1 MRIPDEIADLLPNFP
16 EFAEISLK
24 NQPAVDWFLKKY
36 PPDISEYTFTNLF
49 IWRMTRMIKFSL
61 LEESLCVLAQD
72 NHGNIYLMPPVGHGD
87 ACKLAKTLFSF
98 IESSGHEPKMSRI
111 PEDMANNLKDCG
123 FLVELDRDNSDYVYL
138 VSDLANLEGRKFDG
152 KRNRIKKCLAEHNPE
167 YKTMTPDIVEQ
178 CLELQTEWCNL
189 RQCEANPGLASEN
202 VAVKEIFTYIDKLPV
217 FGGAIFINGKI
228 EAFSIGEKLDE
239 QTAVVHFEKAN
250 PEIDGL
256 YQLINQWF
264 CQNELK
270 DYIYVNREQDL
281 GIEGLRR
288 AKQSYHPHRMV
299 EKYRSVPQK

>member
-1 MRIPDEIADLLPNFP
+1 MKIPSEISNLLPNFP
-16 EFAEISLK
+16 EFDEISLK
-24 NQPAVDWFLKKY
+24 NQPAVDWFLKQY

-49 IWRMTRMIKFSL
+49 IWRMARPIKFSL
-61 LEESLCVLAQD
+61 LEENLCVLAQD
-72 NHGNIYLMPPVGHGD
+72 SHGDTFMMPPVGHGD
-87 ACKLAKTLFSF
+87 ACKLAETLFSF
-98 IESSGHEPKMSRI
+98 MESSGHKPKMSRV
-111 PEDMANNLKDCG
+111 PEDMTNKLKECG
-123 FLVELDRDNSDYVYL
+123 FSAELDRDNSDYVYL
-138 VSDLANLEGRKFDG
+138 VTDLANLEGRKYDG
-152 KRNRIKKCLAEHNPE
+152 KRNHIKKCLTEHNPE

-202 VAVKEIFTYIDKLPV
+202 IAVKEIFTYMDKLPV
-217 FGGAIFINGKI
+217 FGGVIFINGKI
-228 EAFSIGEKLDE
+228 EAFSIGEKLNE

-264 CQNELK
+264 CQYELK
-270 DYIYVNREQDL
+270 DYTYVNREQDL

-299 EKYRSVPQK
+299 EKYTV